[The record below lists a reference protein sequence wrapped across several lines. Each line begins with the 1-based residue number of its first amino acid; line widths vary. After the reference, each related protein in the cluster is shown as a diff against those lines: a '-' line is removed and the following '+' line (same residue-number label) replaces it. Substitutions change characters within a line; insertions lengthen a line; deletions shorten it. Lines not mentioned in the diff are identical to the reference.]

1 MIAESPTVRLDL
13 ESRPETLTLVRAM
26 LGGVAECFALDPDLL
41 DDLKTAVSEA
51 CNNVVMHAYDGE
63 VGPMRVQLYVTAGG
77 IRVTVQDSGAG
88 ISALPAAEDRR
99 PGVGLPV
106 IQALADEA
114 DFTLR
119 PQGGTE
125 VQMVFAASRDGR
137 VLFEPPDAA
146 GVGGVA
152 AVAGAAGAGG
162 DDGWSAQAA
171 GEVVMSLSPVALLS
185 GVLGRVAR
193 ALAATSHFSL
203 DRFSDVYLVTDALAN
218 HAAIAASGAR
228 IGCRLIAGERHLE
241 LSVGPFRAG
250 SGVRFSTDRA
260 DGMISPLFL
269 LSDEV
274 TVERAGEDEL
284 LHLVLVDH
292 RR

>member
-13 ESRPETLTLVRAM
+13 ESRPETLTLVRGM
-26 LGGVAECFALDPDLL
+26 LAGVAECFAIDPELL

-51 CNNVVMHAYDGE
+51 CNNVVMHAYGGE
-63 VGPMRVQLYVTAGG
+63 VGPMTVQLYVTAAG
-77 IRVTVQDSGAG
+77 IRVIVQDSGAG
-88 ISALPAAEDRR
+88 ISALPAAEDRQ

-114 DFTLR
+114 NFIRR

-137 VLFEPPDAA
+137 ALFEAPDAA
-146 GVGGVA
+146 GTE
-152 AVAGAAGAGG
+152 G
-162 DDGWSAQAA
+162 DDGWTAQTT

-193 ALAATSHFSL
+193 ALAATSRFSL
-203 DRFSDVYLVTDALAN
+203 DRFSDVYLITDALAN
-218 HAAIAASGAR
+218 HAATAASGAR
-228 IGCRLIAGERHLE
+228 IGCRLIARDRHLE
-241 LSVGPFRAG
+241 LRVGPFRAG
-250 SGVRFSTDRA
+250 SGVRFSTDRD
-260 DGMISPLFL
+260 DGMISPLVL

-274 TVERAGEDEL
+274 TVERAGDDEL